1 MSRLLRC
8 CWLTVCLL
16 TAGTLTLRAQVNTAE
31 LSGQVLDPKGLAVP
45 GAQVTLQNLNTGYR
59 LQTTTDADGHY
70 VFLGLEPG
78 QYRLTVLARGFATLL
93 NPRLVLTVGQKA
105 AYNAMLQL
113 ASQAQ
118 TVTVSGTTELL
129 EPATSTLATTIVGR
143 EITELPIN
151 QRDYINF
158 ALLSSATRRDDAPS
172 IGAAPTSGLNF
183 NGQRA
188 RSNEILVDGAD
199 AIDAS
204 VNGVRSTVSQ
214 EAVQE
219 FQVLENSY
227 LPEYGR
233 AIGGVINIVTRS
245 GTNEFHGDL
254 FGFLRQKSIQ
264 ARNPFSVQ
272 VDPNTGQVVGVKQ
285 PYTRVQAGATAGGA
299 LRHDHLFYFFSYETR
314 RRQETGFSS
323 IGANNFDLVSAQLPC
338 LPSPVLVTAAQA
350 SFFQNAV
357 GAAGGCGTPA
367 GARLAQLAG
376 LYGQASAVALFGNS
390 SGGPTQFPL
399 PIDCNPAVPGSCG
412 PSNVVPLP
420 KSFVPLHSLIG
431 NYPTREKTDMFSL
444 RLDQVW
450 NANQRSFLRVS
461 VTPSLNTGIQVNAQ
475 NQNFGQNAG
484 SRTSLQRFLDH
495 TGVAQHTWTLSP
507 RLLNE
512 TRFQFARRGLH
523 YGFSDLPGGSG
534 VAVNIVGYAFFGRE
548 PFSTVDRIERRW
560 ELANTLTWAPGHHT
574 LKAGVDGNLLQL
586 RANKPQIFELNFG
599 GVYNFGALDASFLAP
614 GLPAFT
620 AVQAYGLGLPQVF
633 IQGIGRAN
641 QPFDNKTLGA
651 FWQDSWQLRPALTL
665 NYGVRYDVE
674 FTPLFPPTTALNKA
688 AEAAFH
694 VVEGIPRDY
703 DNVQPRI
710 GLAWLPGGSGGKT
723 LVRAGFGLFYD
734 HPLLAVAFDSTTA
747 DGALS
752 SQLIVPG
759 GTPTGAPVT
768 PATAAATLN
777 AASVFQGVLGGIPT
791 IFPSGATVCGPNAPA
806 SLGYRCDQQRFDP
819 LLQNSLFV
827 NQNFIT
833 QGFPTP
839 ILPFTLPVAGDFQY
853 AYAEQGTLAV
863 ERQLG
868 NDYKLTVAYTYTH
881 GVHLNRPRNIN
892 QTDPVLLT
900 RNFANAIQAG
910 LTPASPLTVTVPL
923 ASPNSCISTSGSSSL
938 VIVAPGVLAA
948 GFNSP
953 NCTGQ
958 PFGYIGTP
966 AVFNFFRPSGP
977 NPSFAGP
984 NAANFAQL
992 VALAKLAGYPTGPGV
1007 PVAWSDI
1014 SQQESSGNSI
1024 YHGLTVEVTKRF
1036 SRHFQFFSSYTWS
1049 HAIDDSTDLQTLL
1062 EPQDNRFPQR
1072 ERASSLFDQRHRWVT
1087 SAIFESPYRWADKGW
1102 WRKLAAHTTVAP
1114 IIEVSSGRPYTILTG
1129 TDYNLNF
1136 SANTDR
1142 PSAVPA
1148 GTPGA
1153 VASPFIHHVAFV
1165 LPNVCDPGIPATARA
1180 PSGQLVP
1187 VQPFGCTG
1195 NLGRDA
1201 FVRPG
1206 YFNVDLRIARRFYF
1220 GETAN
1225 VEVIAESFNLL
1236 NRFNVLD
1243 VNLLCNPASTGGCT
1257 AGQPT
1262 ASFDPRQFQFALKLN
1277 W

>member
-1 MSRLLRC
+1 MVRCLLRS
-8 CWLTVCLL
+8 LVLL
-16 TAGTLTLRAQVNTAE
+16 TLLAVLGEVAGIQAQLNTAE
-31 LSGQVLDPKGLAVP
+31 LAGQVRDPKGLGVP
-45 GAQVTLQNLNTGYR
+45 GARLTLQNTATGYR
-59 LQTTTDADGHY
+59 LQTTTDSEGRY

-78 QYRLTVLARGFATLL
+78 TYQLTVLARGFATLI
-93 NPRLVLTVGQKA
+93 NPRLVLTVGEKA
-105 AYNAMLQL
+105 EYNPTLSL
-113 ASQAQ
+113 AAQAQ
-118 TVTVSGTTELL
+118 TVTVTGGTELL
-129 EPATSTLATTIVGR
+129 EPASTTQQTTIQGR
-143 EITELPIN
+143 QIAELPIN

-158 ALLSSATRRDDAPS
+158 ALLSSAIHRDDTPS

-188 RSNEILVDGAD
+188 RSNEVLVDGAD
-199 AIDAS
+199 AVDAS
-204 VNGVRSTVSQ
+204 VNGIRSTVSQ

-219 FQVLENSY
+219 FQVLENGY

-233 AIGGVINIVTRS
+233 AMGGVINIVTRT
-245 GTNEFHGDL
+245 GTNDFHGNF
-254 FGFLRQKSIQ
+254 FGYLRHKSIQ

-272 VDPNTGQVVGVKQ
+272 VDPTTGQVVGVKQ

-299 LRHDHLFYFFSYETR
+299 LRHDRLFYFFAYETR
-314 RRQETGFSS
+314 RRQESGFSS
-323 IGANNFDLVSAQLPC
+323 IGANNFDLISAQLPC
-338 LPSPVLVTAAQA
+338 LPSPVLVTQQQAA
-350 SFFQNAV
+350 FFQAAIP
-357 GAAGGCGTPA
+357 AAGGCGTAQGMALARAA
-367 GARLAQLAG
+367 GI
-376 LYGQASAVALFGNS
+376 YGAASAVALFGNAP
-390 SGGPTQFPL
+390 GGPTTFPL
-399 PIDCNPAVPGSCG
+399 PIDCNPSVPGSCG

-420 KSFVPLHSLIG
+420 KSYVPLHSLIG

-461 VTPSLNTGIQVNAQ
+461 VTPSFNSGIQVNAQ

-534 VAVNIVGYAFFGRE
+534 VAVNIPGYAFFGRE

-560 ELANTLTWAPGHHT
+560 ELADTVTWAPGHHT
-574 LKAGVDGNLLQL
+574 MKAGVDGNLIQL
-586 RANKPQIFELNFG
+586 RSSKPQIFELNFG

-633 IQGIGRAN
+633 IQGIGQSR

-651 FWQDSWQLRPALTL
+651 FWQDSWRVKPSLTV

-674 FTPLFPPTTALNKA
+674 FTPLFPPATALNQA
-688 AEAAFH
+688 ASKAFH
-694 VVEGIPRDY
+694 IVQGIPRDY
-703 DNVQPRI
+703 DNVQPRL
-710 GLAWLPGGSGGKT
+710 GLAWQPGSKT

-734 HPLLAVAFDSTTA
+734 HPLLAIAFNSNTA

-791 IFPSGATVCGPNAPA
+791 FTAAGTEICGPNAPVT
-806 SLGYRCDQQRFDP
+806 LGYQCDQQRFNP

-827 NQNFIT
+827 NQNFIA

-853 AYAEQGTLAV
+853 AYAEQGELAV
-863 ERQLG
+863 ERVLG
-868 NDYKLTVAYTYTH
+868 SNFKLTVAYSFTH
-881 GVHLNRPRNIN
+881 GLHLNRPRNIN
-892 QTDPVLLT
+892 QTDPVLLA

-910 LTPASPLTVTVPL
+910 LNPSSPLSVAVPL
-923 ASPNSCISTSGSSSL
+923 ASPNSCISTSGASSL
-938 VIVAPGVLAA
+938 SIIAPGVLAA
-948 GFNSP
+948 GFATP

-958 PFGYIGTP
+958 PFGFIGTP

-984 NAANFAQL
+984 NAANYAQL
-992 VALAKLAGYPTGPGV
+992 VALAQLAGFPVGPGV

-1024 YHGLTVEVTKRF
+1024 YHGLTVQVSKQF
-1036 SRHFQFFSSYTWS
+1036 ARHFQFVSSWTWS

-1072 ERASSLFDQRHRWVT
+1072 ERGNSLFDQRHRWVT
-1087 SAIFESPYRWADKGW
+1087 SAIFESPYRWSDRGW

-1114 IIEVSSGRPYTILTG
+1114 IIEVSSGRPFTVLTG

-1136 SANTDR
+1136 SSNTDR
-1142 PSAVPA
+1142 PSVVPP
-1148 GTPGA
+1148 GTPGS
-1153 VASPFIHHVAFV
+1153 VSSPFIHDVAFT
-1165 LPNVCDPGIPATARA
+1165 LPSVCDPGIPATART
-1180 PSGQLVP
+1180 PGGQVVP
-1187 VQPFGCTG
+1187 VRPLGCTG

-1220 GETAN
+1220 HESAN

-1243 VNLLCNPASTGGCT
+1243 VNLLCNPTSAAGCS
-1257 AGQPT
+1257 AGQPS
-1262 ASFDPRQFQFALKLN
+1262 ASFDARQFQFALKLN